1 MLVLCNNFSMLTRRS
16 AIKSLG
22 LGLSA
27 TSLALSPWIRA
38 QDSRVSQQPLSIPVL
53 DAGTFSAGVNNFDL
67 TLQRGSHS
75 FLPGFS
81 TETLGINGNYLG
93 PTLRFKRNQQ
103 VALKVNNKIGEPS
116 TLHWHGF
123 HLPPTEDGGPHQE
136 IANNQEWNPSFDVV
150 QFAGTY
156 WYHSHAMHKSGEQV
170 YKGLAGM
177 IIIEDDELD
186 LPLPSN
192 YGIDDIPIILQD
204 RRFGSD
210 GSLQYMNRYEDRV
223 MGMMGDTMLVN
234 GTVSPVIVPA
244 TKWLRLRLL
253 NGSNAR
259 TYNLGFSDNRQ
270 FYQVASDGGFLE
282 TLVPLTRLQL
292 AVAERAEILVEFDS
306 SEEVSLVNV
315 ALPPAFPDFP
325 GAMSEMMRAL
335 NTQTFDILHFR
346 AQATLQNNAELPT
359 QLASIYRLPEAAATN
374 TRSFRLGMGNG
385 MRSGEDAGPGRGAR
399 NGRGGGFGGGQFS
412 INGRLMAENYINE
425 RIEFNSTE
433 IWQLTNTSP
442 MMHPFHVH
450 NGQFQILDRDG
461 SPPPANEMGWKDT
474 VQVGPGELVR
484 IVMRFTDFRDEENPY
499 MYHCHILEHED
510 RGMMGQ
516 FLIV

>member
-1 MLVLCNNFSMLTRRS
+1 MLTRRRAIQSLGVGLS
-16 AIKSLG
+16 ATG
-22 LGLSA
+22 LGLS
-27 TSLALSPWIRA
+27 PWLRA
-38 QDSRVSQQPLSIPVL
+38 QGNAISRQPLSIPSL
-53 DAGTFSAGVNNFDL
+53 DSGTLSAGVNNFDL

-75 FLPGFS
+75 FLPGRS
-81 TETLGINGNYLG
+81 TETRGINGNYLG
-93 PTLRFKRNQQ
+93 PTLRFKRNQK

-116 TLHWHGF
+116 SLHWHGF

-136 IANNQEWNPSFDVV
+136 IAANQVWNASFDVV
-150 QFAGTY
+150 QFAGTF
-156 WYHSHAMHKSGEQV
+156 WYHSHVMHKSGEQV

-177 IIIEDDELD
+177 IIVDDD
-186 LPLPSN
+186 AADMPLPTD
-192 YGIDDIPIILQD
+192 YGVDDLPIILQD
-204 RRFGSD
+204 RRFGDD
-210 GSLQYMNRYEDRV
+210 GSLVYMNRYEDRV
-223 MGMMGDTMLVN
+223 MGMQGDTILVN
-234 GTVSPVIVPA
+234 GTVNPVVTPS
-244 TKWLRLRLL
+244 TRLLRLRLL
-253 NGSNAR
+253 NGSNSR

-270 FYQVASDGGFLE
+270 FYQVASDGGL
-282 TLVPLTRLQL
+282 LAAPVALTRLRL
-292 AVAERAEILVEFDS
+292 AVAERAEILVEFDPG
-306 SEEVSLVNV
+306 EEATLVNV
-315 ALPPAFPDFP
+315 ALPPAFPEFP

-335 NTQTFDILHFR
+335 NTQAFDILHFR
-346 AQATLQNNAELPT
+346 AEASLRANGELPS
-359 QLASIYRLPEAAATN
+359 QLTEIFRLPEAAATN

-425 RIEFNSTE
+425 RIDFNTTE
-433 IWQLTNTSP
+433 IWELTNTSP

-461 SPPPANEMGWKDT
+461 SPPPDNEMGWKDT

-516 FLIV
+516 FLVV